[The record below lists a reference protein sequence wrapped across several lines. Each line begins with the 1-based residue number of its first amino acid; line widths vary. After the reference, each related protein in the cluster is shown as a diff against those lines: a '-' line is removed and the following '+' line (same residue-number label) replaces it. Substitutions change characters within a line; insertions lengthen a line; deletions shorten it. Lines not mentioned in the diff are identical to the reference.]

1 LRPQPAPVVGLAYN
15 QKFRGF
21 FELLGYPE
29 RVLDVTSF
37 VDGALVDRLETLLET
52 ALAGGRVDRA
62 PIEALGQELRAFN
75 RRLLRDQP

>member
-1 LRPQPAPVVGLAYN
+1 
-15 QKFRGF
+15 
-21 FELLGYPE
+21 
-29 RVLDVTSF
+29 VLDVTSF